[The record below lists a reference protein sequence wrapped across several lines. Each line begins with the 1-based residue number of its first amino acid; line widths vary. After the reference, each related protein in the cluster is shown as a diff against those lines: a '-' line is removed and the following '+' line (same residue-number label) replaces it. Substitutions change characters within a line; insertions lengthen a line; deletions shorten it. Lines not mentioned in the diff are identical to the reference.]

1 MQLNN
6 EMDAAID
13 YHRNLRALTTDY
25 IQELSYYDKKRIHNL
40 KYFTWVEQQGK
51 DLEELNAQMNSILFP
66 LERSNIRAYKSIEE
80 LQIDLDSFLTTITT
94 EGRIRDTN

>member
-1 MQLNN
+1 VQLNN